1 MSKLLAFDLG
11 AESGRAIVG
20 HFDGE
25 RLALEELHRF
35 ANGPVQVFDRLY
47 WDPLRLF
54 AEMKQGLG
62 LFAHTHG
69 KALDAIGVDTW
80 GVDFALLG
88 PGDVL
93 LDNPRNYRD
102 PRTDGMLEEAFARV
116 PREEIFA
123 RTGVQFL
130 KLNTLYQLLSL
141 RDSPLLE
148 WAQTFLMM
156 ADLFNFYFTGTKT
169 CEFSNATTTQFYD
182 PRQGTWSVELLEGLG
197 LPTHFLPSIVQP
209 GTRLGSLLPSIAAE
223 TGLGS
228 VPVIAPATHDTGAAV
243 AAVPAEV
250 RDYAYISSGTW
261 SLMGVELD
269 QPLIK
274 RSGIP
279 VQFHQRRGRRAD
291 LPLPQKHHGAV
302 ANTGMPARVAARG
315 ACLFLRRADGHG
327 PKRNALYRFRRSRR
341 RVLSRAGRH
350 ARQNPRLLPR
360 NGPSHSRRRGPS
372 RARGS
377 RKP

>member
-54 AEMKQGLG
+54 AEMKQALG

-130 KLNTLYQLLSL
+130 QLNTLYQLLSL

-182 PRQGTWSVELLEGLG
+182 PRQGTWSVELLEGIG
-197 LPTHFLPSIVQP
+197 ATDSFS
-209 GTRLGSLLPSIAAE
+209 
-223 TGLGS
+223 
-228 VPVIAPATHDTGAAV
+228 APD
-243 AAVPAEV
+243 
-250 RDYAYISSGTW
+250 R
-261 SLMGVELD
+261 
-269 QPLIK
+269 
-274 RSGIP
+274 
-279 VQFHQRRGRRAD
+279 
-291 LPLPQKHHGAV
+291 
-302 ANTGMPARVAARG
+302 PARNPPR
-315 ACLFLRRADGHG
+315 LT
-327 PKRNALYRFRRSRR
+327 PALYCC
-341 RVLSRAGRH
+341 
-350 ARQNPRLLPR
+350 
-360 NGPSHSRRRGPS
+360 
-372 RARGS
+372 
-377 RKP
+377 